1 MRRDDIRLVI
11 SVLRE
16 RRLEAEATKAKARE
30 LADMTGLLV
39 GRVRQETIDTLAEDL
54 VTAIIMRNA
63 KFDPKRFLEDIR
75 RAENP

>member
-30 LADMTGLLV
+30 LADLTGLLV
-39 GRVRQETIDTLAEDL
+39 GRVRQELVDSLAEDFS
-54 VTAIIMRNA
+54 TAIVMRNP

-75 RAENP
+75 RAE